1 MRRWIAIGVIVVV
14 CGASA
19 GVGYWVGF
27 RDGWHTGLAADFVPR
42 GVVALQQLQ
51 ALRAGKPEIVVIGLE
66 HDIDQGLIWG
76 YNVFNHPMR
85 SLWAPLWDIN
95 VYPMYEPY
103 ATRLADYRKTHPSS
117 MSGTLFDRVP
127 PDKPELKDLYRELAQ
142 SSRDAKA
149 QLDHMIE
156 RYATKK

>member
-1 MRRWIAIGVIVVV
+1 MRRSLALGLTLAASIATA
-14 CGASA
+14 GA
-19 GVGYWVGF
+19 GYWVGF

-42 GVVALQQLQ
+42 GVIALQQLQ
-51 ALRAGKPEIVVIGLE
+51 ALRAGKPQVVYIGLE

-76 YNVFNHPMR
+76 YKAFNHPMR
-85 SLWAPLWDIN
+85 SFWSPLWDIN

-117 MSGTLFDRVP
+117 MSETLFDKVSA
-127 PDKPELKDLYRELAQ
+127 DKPELKDLYRELAQ
-142 SSRDAKA
+142 SSREAKA